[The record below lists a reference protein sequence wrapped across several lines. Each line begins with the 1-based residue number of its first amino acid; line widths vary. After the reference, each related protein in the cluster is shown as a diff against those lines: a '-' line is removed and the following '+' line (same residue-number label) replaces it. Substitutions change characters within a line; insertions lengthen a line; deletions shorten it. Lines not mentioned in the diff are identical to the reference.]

1 MQINQINAFLA
12 IAELESFSLAAERLH
27 ITQPAV
33 SKRIRQLEITID
45 APLFD
50 RIGKR
55 SILTPNGRAFKPHAE
70 RILQELKSFRTG
82 LSRQQATPSGS
93 LSFATSHHIG
103 LHRLP
108 QTLRQFKIRYPRVD
122 LDLRFMDS
130 EDACVAITNSELELA
145 IVTLPEHS
153 DERLLCEPIWI
164 DRLVVVMASDHPMAG
179 QTEISPGSLLAHPA
193 ILPSIGTF
201 TRKII
206 NNLFAGDEQRLNII
220 LETNYLE
227 TIKVMVSA
235 NLGWSILPESMV
247 DSTLVRHN
255 LQGLDIKRPLGIV
268 TRQNRTLSLSSS
280 AMIDLL
286 RQERNELPGE
296 AHLQRQSDGC
306 KGQV

>member
-12 IAELESFSLAAERLH
+12 IAELESFSLAAEKLH

-33 SKRIRQLEITID
+33 SKRIRQLESHVN
-45 APLFD
+45 AALFD

-55 SILTPNGRAFKPHAE
+55 SILTPNGKAFKPHAE
-70 RILQELKSFRTG
+70 RILQELKTFRSG

-108 QTLRQFKIRYPRVD
+108 RTLRDFKILYPLVD

-130 EDACVAITNSELELA
+130 EDACAAVASTDLELA
-145 IVTLPEHS
+145 IVTLPEQG
-153 DERLLCEPIWI
+153 DDRLDCEAVWV
-164 DRLVVVMASDHPMAG
+164 DRLVVVLAPDHPLVDTPDIA
-179 QTEISPGSLLAHPA
+179 PGILLQHPA
-193 ILPSIGTF
+193 ILPSMGTF

-206 NNLFAGDEQRLNII
+206 NNLFAGKQDQLNIV

-235 NLGWSILPESMV
+235 NLGWSILPQSMV
-247 DSTLVRHN
+247 DSTLLSRK
-255 LQGLDIKRPLGIV
+255 LQALDVTRSLGIV
-268 TRQNRTLSLSSS
+268 TRTGRTLSLSSS
-280 AMIDLL
+280 AMIELL
-286 RQERNELPGE
+286 RRERDESS
-296 AHLQRQSDGC
+296 LQPL
-306 KGQV
+306 

>member
-1 MQINQINAFLA
+1 MQINQIDAFLA

-33 SKRIRQLEITID
+33 SKRIGQLENLVRVQ
-45 APLFD
+45 LFD

-70 RILQELKSFRTG
+70 RILQELKTFSSG
-82 LSRQQATPSGS
+82 LSQQQATPSGS

-108 QTLRQFKIRYPRVD
+108 QTLRDFKIRYPRVD
-122 LDLRFMDS
+122 LDLHFMDS
-130 EDACVAITNSELELA
+130 EDACIAIVNSELELA
-145 IVTLPEHS
+145 IVTLPENV
-153 DERLLCEPIWI
+153 DERLVCEPIWI
-164 DRLVVVMASDHPMAG
+164 DQLVVVMAPDHALA
-179 QTEISPGSLLAHPA
+179 TTIEISPQLLLEHAT
-193 ILPSIGTF
+193 ILPSMGTF

-206 NNLFAGDEQRLNII
+206 NNLFAGHQQQLNII

-227 TIKVMVSA
+227 TIKVMVST
-235 NLGWSILPESMV
+235 NLGWSILPESML
-247 DSTLVRHN
+247 DSTLVSHN
-255 LQGLDIKRPLGIV
+255 LKGLNIKRPLGIV

-286 RQERNELPGE
+286 RQEIHKQP
-296 AHLQRQSDGC
+296 Q
-306 KGQV
+306 QVER